1 VTFLEK
7 GWPLN
12 RKPEGVDHEDFCDP
26 VLRRLCIDINIRHA
40 GVWTMN
46 NLPASAAIPLR
57 IPIPQLACHAENP
70 YQFPG
75 GKPAESFDFW
85 VAAVSMQKTTDFCMV
100 CCDGL
105 RRGQWE
111 NTMRIKRVAIYA
123 RVSTDGQTTDNQ
135 VIALREIAGRRGWEI
150 VEVYTDQGIS
160 GAKGRDGRPDFDRM
174 LKDANR
180 RRFDVVMAWAID
192 RMGRSLRD
200 LIDTIEHLE
209 AVGVDLY
216 LDQQSIDTTTPAGKL
231 LFQVTGAFA
240 EFERSMIRQRVN
252 AGLARARAQGKRLGR
267 PRIDQKTEQAIREAL
282 ASGTVGMLKIA
293 AAFSVGSGT
302 VQRVKAEMQRAG

>member
-1 VTFLEK
+1 M
-7 GWPLN
+7 P
-12 RKPEGVDHEDFCDP
+12 
-26 VLRRLCIDINIRHA
+26 
-40 GVWTMN
+40 
-46 NLPASAAIPLR
+46 
-57 IPIPQLACHAENP
+57 
-70 YQFPG
+70 
-75 GKPAESFDFW
+75 
-85 VAAVSMQKTTDFCMV
+85 
-100 CCDGL
+100 
-105 RRGQWE
+105 
-111 NTMRIKRVAIYA
+111 IKRAAIYA

-160 GAKGRDGRPDFDRM
+160 GSKGRDKRPGFDRM

-180 RRFDVVMAWAID
+180 RKCDVLMAWAID

-209 AVGVDLY
+209 AVGIDLY
-216 LDQQSIDTTTPAGKL
+216 LDQQAIDTTTPTGKL

-267 PRIDQKTEQAIREAL
+267 PRIDQKTEHAVRIAL
-282 ASGTVGMLKIA
+282 ASGTMGMLKIA
-293 AAFSVGSGT
+293 AAFGVGSGT

>member
-1 VTFLEK
+1 
-7 GWPLN
+7 
-12 RKPEGVDHEDFCDP
+12 
-26 VLRRLCIDINIRHA
+26 
-40 GVWTMN
+40 
-46 NLPASAAIPLR
+46 
-57 IPIPQLACHAENP
+57 
-70 YQFPG
+70 
-75 GKPAESFDFW
+75 
-85 VAAVSMQKTTDFCMV
+85 
-100 CCDGL
+100 
-105 RRGQWE
+105 
-111 NTMRIKRVAIYA
+111 MRSKRAAIYA

-135 VIALREIAGRRGWEI
+135 VIALGEIAGRRGWDI

-160 GAKGRDGRPDFDRM
+160 GAKGRDKRPGFDRM

-180 RRFDVVMAWAID
+180 RKFDVLMAWAID

-216 LDQQSIDTTTPAGKL
+216 LDQQSIDTTTPTGRL

-267 PRIDQKTEQAIREAL
+267 PRIDQKTEQAIRTAL
-282 ASGTVGMLKIA
+282 TNRTMGMLKIA

-302 VQRVKAEMQRAG
+302 VQRVKAEMQRAV

>member
-1 VTFLEK
+1 
-7 GWPLN
+7 
-12 RKPEGVDHEDFCDP
+12 
-26 VLRRLCIDINIRHA
+26 
-40 GVWTMN
+40 
-46 NLPASAAIPLR
+46 
-57 IPIPQLACHAENP
+57 
-70 YQFPG
+70 
-75 GKPAESFDFW
+75 
-85 VAAVSMQKTTDFCMV
+85 
-100 CCDGL
+100 
-105 RRGQWE
+105 
-111 NTMRIKRVAIYA
+111 MRTKRAAIYA

-135 VIALREIAGRRGWEI
+135 VIALGEIAGRRGWDI

-160 GAKGRDGRPDFDRM
+160 GAKGRDKRPGFGRM

-180 RRFDVVMAWAID
+180 RKFDVMMAWAID

-267 PRIDQKTEQAIREAL
+267 PRIDQKTEQAIRTAL
-282 ASGTVGMLKIA
+282 TNRTMGMLKIA
-293 AAFSVGSGT
+293 AAFNVGSGT
-302 VQRVKAEMQRAG
+302 VQRVKAEMERVG